1 MVELPLFFNPIDED
15 IVLFNSENIQK
26 SAFGNLFKVHTKD
39 NFPELEG
46 ADIAIIGVNEDRNA
60 LENKGCG
67 LAPDYVRHKLYS
79 LFAAKENVKIV
90 DLGNLRNGHQVS
102 DTYIALSQIMAHL
115 LEFNIV
121 PIIIGGSQD
130 LTFSMYK
137 SYEKIKRV
145 ANIVSVDSRF
155 DIGSEDAPLNAQA
168 YLSKIILEQ
177 PNYLFNYTNI
187 GYQTYFVDQD
197 SIELMNNL
205 YFDTYRLGNVRADM
219 QELEPIMRNSDMVS
233 IDTGAIRQ
241 ADSPA
246 NYYASPNGFTGDE
259 ICKITRYAGISDKVS
274 AIGFFEYN
282 PMLDQNKQSAHLIAQ
297 MIWYFI
303 EGFYNRKQDYPN
315 LSKDHY
321 IKYFVS
327 IQEGLYDIKFF
338 KSKKTER
345 WWMEV
350 PYPIDKKS
358 RYERHNIVPC
368 SYKDYE
374 TACSDDIPERWW
386 QALKKMV

>member
-1 MVELPLFFNPIDED
+1 MVELPLFFNPINED
-15 IVLFNSENIQK
+15 IVLFDADKFSK
-26 SAFGNLFKVHTKD
+26 TAFGNIFKIHRED
-39 NFPELEG
+39 SFPELEG

-67 LAPDYVRHKLYS
+67 LAPDYIRHKLYS
-79 LFAAKENVKIV
+79 LFAVKENTKIV
-90 DLGNLRNGHQVS
+90 DLGNLKNGHKIT

-137 SYEKIKRV
+137 TYEQVKRV
-145 ANIVSVDSRF
+145 VNIASIDSRF
-155 DIGSEDAPLNAQA
+155 DIGSEDAPMNAQA

-177 PNYLFNYTNI
+177 PNFLFNYTNI
-187 GYQTYFVDQD
+187 GYQTYFVDQE

-205 YFDTYRLGNVRADM
+205 YFDAYRLGNVRADM
-219 QELEPIMRNSDMVS
+219 QELEPVMRNADLLT
-233 IDTGAIRQ
+233 IDVGSIRQ
-241 ADSPA
+241 SDFPA
-246 NYYASPNGFTGDE
+246 NFYASPNGFTGDE

-274 AIGFFEYN
+274 SIGFFEYN

-297 MIWYFI
+297 MIWYFV

-327 IQEGLYDIKFF
+327 IQEGLYDIKFY
-338 KSKKTER
+338 KSKKTNR

-350 PYPIDKKS
+350 PYPPDKKS

-386 QALKKMV
+386 QAMKKMV

>member
-15 IVLFNSENIQK
+15 IVLFNAENYSK
-26 SAFGNLFKVHTKD
+26 TAFGNIFHVHRKD
-39 NFPELEG
+39 KFPEIEG
-46 ADIAIIGVNEDRNA
+46 ADIAIIGINEDRNA
-60 LENKGCG
+60 LHNKGCG
-67 LAPDYVRHKLYS
+67 LAPDYIRHNLYS
-79 LFAAKENVKIV
+79 LFAVKENSKIV
-90 DLGNLRNGHQVS
+90 DLGNLRNGHQIS
-102 DTYIALSQIMAHL
+102 DTYIALSQIMTHL
-115 LEFNIV
+115 IEFNIV

-137 SYEKIKRV
+137 TYEKIKRV
-145 ANIVSVDSRF
+145 VNITSIDSRF
-155 DIGSEDAPLNAQA
+155 DIGSEDIPLNAQA

-177 PNYLFNYTNI
+177 PNYLFNFTNI
-187 GYQTYFVDQD
+187 GYQTYFVDQE

-205 YFDTYRLGNVRADM
+205 YFDAYRLGNVRAEM
-219 QELEPIMRNSDMVS
+219 QELEPVMRNADLVS
-233 IDTGAIRQ
+233 VDAGAIRQ
-241 ADSPA
+241 ADFPA

-274 AIGFFEYN
+274 SIGFFEYN
-282 PMLDQNKQSAHLIAQ
+282 PMLDQNKQSAHLVAQ

-327 IQEGLYDIKFF
+327 IQDGLYDIKFF
-338 KSKKTER
+338 KSKKTNR

-350 PYPIDKKS
+350 PYPPDKKT

-374 TACSDDIPERWW
+374 TACNDDIPERWW
-386 QALKKMV
+386 QAMKKMV

>member
-1 MVELPLFFNPIDED
+1 MVELPLFFNPINED
-15 IVLFNSENIQK
+15 IVLFNAENFPK
-26 SAFGNLFKVHTKD
+26 TAFGNVFKIHRKD
-39 NFPELEG
+39 YFPELEG
-46 ADIAIIGVNEDRNA
+46 ADIAIIGINEDRNA
-60 LENKGCG
+60 LENSGCG
-67 LAPDYVRHKLYS
+67 LAPDYVRHKLYT
-79 LFAAKENVKIV
+79 LFAVKEHTKII
-90 DLGNLRNGHQVS
+90 DLGNLINGHQIS
-102 DTYIALSQIMAHL
+102 DTYSALSQIMTHL

-137 SYEKIKRV
+137 TYEKLKRV
-145 ANIVSVDSRF
+145 VNIASIDSRF
-155 DIGSEDAPLNAQA
+155 DIGSEDAPMNAQA

-187 GYQTYFVDQD
+187 GYQTYFVDQE
-197 SIELMNNL
+197 SIELMNHL
-205 YFDTYRLGNVRADM
+205 YFDVYRLGNVRADM
-219 QELEPIMRNSDMVS
+219 QELEPVLRNADMLTVDVGS
-233 IDTGAIRQ
+233 IRQ
-241 ADSPA
+241 SDLPA
-246 NYYASPNGFTGDE
+246 SFYASPNGFTGDE

-274 AIGFFEYN
+274 SIGFFEFN

-297 MIWYFI
+297 MVWYFI
-303 EGFYNRKQDYPN
+303 EGFYNRRQDYPN

-327 IQEGLYDIKFF
+327 IQDGLYDIKFY
-338 KSKKTER
+338 KSKKTNR

-350 PYPIDKKS
+350 PYPPDKKS

-386 QALKKMV
+386 QAMKKMV